1 MNSFSFTDIIGSV
14 TGAAPGPEQW
24 GGQPSWGWGHP
35 MMGGWGFGAM
45 SWLGPI
51 MMFVFLGLIVLVLV
65 LLARRL
71 WSPAQHGAGTAAAES
86 PLEVLKRRYAE
97 GDIGRDEF
105 ERIKKDLL
113 A

>member
-1 MNSFSFTDIIGSV
+1 MNSFTDIIGRV
-14 TGAAPGPEQW
+14 TGAAAGPEQW
-24 GGQPSWGWGHP
+24 GGQPYWGWGHH
-35 MMGGWGFGAM
+35 MMGDWGFGAM
-45 SWLGPI
+45 GWLGPI
-51 MMFVFLGLIVLVLV
+51 MMLVFWGSIILVLV

-71 WSPAQHGAGTAAAES
+71 WYPAQHGAGTAPVES

-105 ERIKKDLL
+105 ERMKKDLL